1 MPKPFG
7 PHCSNQKE
15 RANITLEYM
24 KQSLARK
31 DYVGCHMCG
40 IIDTTK
46 LMPGKEE
53 YQQQGLMTT
62 HGHYYQSMEESVK
75 KISTEMYAYALK

>member
-1 MPKPFG
+1 
-7 PHCSNQKE
+7 
-15 RANITLEYM
+15 M

-31 DYVGCHMCG
+31 DFVGWHMCG

-46 LMPGKEE
+46 FMPGKEE
-53 YQQQGLMTT
+53 YQHQGLMTT
-62 HGHYYQSMEESVK
+62 HGHYYQAMEESVQ